1 MKRIWIMAAFAALTA
16 GGFASTAVAAS
27 GSALPGYDIPPPPPG
42 CQNAI
47 LVISPDPDVGV
58 YWKCL
63 DLN

>member
-1 MKRIWIMAAFAALTA
+1 MKKILIMAAFAMLTI
-16 GGFASTAVAAS
+16 GGFVSTAAAAP
-27 GSALPGYDIPPPPPG
+27 GSTLPGYDIPPPPPG

-63 DLN
+63 DV